1 MASASELD
9 WYAILGVDP
18 QASDAEIGRAFRSL
32 ARRYHPD
39 VGGEPSPGRF
49 SDVAHAWEVLG
60 QPSSRADYD
69 RRRRGPG
76 RVSIP
81 VRRWASRAGEAPK
94 VDSTPRDQDG
104 TEETE
109 TDVSISFAESITG
122 TLARVS
128 LPQAAVCED
137 CSGSGHRSPGPC
149 TTCGGVGRHQRQSG
163 SISITHVC
171 SACAGTGALPRQSC
185 KPCEGRGWRYRS
197 RALSVRVPPGVG
209 EGTRLRLRSSSGALA
224 GIARVMIRPDPWFSR
239 DGNDVVLRLPLSVP
253 EAVLGCH
260 LTAVLPDGPVEV
272 EVPPGAGHGDRLR
285 VTGRGV
291 PGSPRGDLLLVVEVV
306 MPDPAHTEQRA
317 AVEALAAV
325 MRDPRVNWPTARPV
339 SDPGEGQSTERPQKG
354 PLLP

>member
-18 QASDAEIGRAFRSL
+18 KASDAEIGRAFRSL

-39 VGGEPSPGRF
+39 VGGEPSAGRF
-49 SDVAHAWEVLG
+49 SDVAQAWEVLR

-69 RRRRGPG
+69 RRRRRPAGVG
-76 RVSIP
+76 IP
-81 VRRWASRAGEAPK
+81 VRRWTSRAGEAAK
-94 VDSTPRDQDG
+94 VDSSFGNEDG
-104 TEETE
+104 PEDTETE
-109 TDVSISFAESITG
+109 VSISFADSITG

-128 LPQAAVCED
+128 LPRAAVCAG

-149 TTCGGVGRHQRQSG
+149 TACGGAGRHQRQSG

-171 SACAGTGALPRQSC
+171 SLCAGTGALPRQAC
-185 KPCEGRGWRYRS
+185 EACEGRGWQYRS
-197 RALSVRVPPGVG
+197 RELSVRVPPGVG
-209 EGTRLRLRSSSGALA
+209 QGTKLRLRSPSTGALA

-239 DGNDVVLRLPLSVP
+239 DGNDVVLRLPVSVP

-260 LTAVLPDGPVEV
+260 LTAVLADGPVEIA
-272 EVPPGAGHGDRLR
+272 VPPGACHGDRLR

-291 PGSPRGDLLLVVEVV
+291 PGPGRGDLVLVAEVV
-306 MPDPAHTEQRA
+306 MPDPSDPEQRA

-325 MRDPRVNWPTARPV
+325 TSDPRAGWPAAHPV
-339 SDPGEGQSTERPQKG
+339 PEPGEGPPAEAPH
-354 PLLP
+354 